1 MAAVADT
8 TTSLPQPRR
17 ALINSRIREAL
28 WGYGFVALPM
38 AVFAVFFLYP
48 MGYAVYISFFNWGIL
63 GKIAGVGFGNYRALY
78 HDPTYHIALKNTLEY
93 TVAVVPIEMAL
104 GLGMAL
110 VVNAAIRGRAFFRA
124 AFYFPALASSAAITT
139 IAIYIL
145 NADGLLNHL
154 IGGNQSWFGD
164 PSTALW
170 SIVGL
175 NAWTTAGT
183 VMLFYLAFLQSIP
196 TDVYEAAAL
205 DGANRWR
212 TFRKVTFPLLRPAHY
227 FVIVVFGIGA
237 LKIFDQAYL
246 VSHGTG
252 GPAYSTYTAVL
263 YIYLTAFHSDE
274 FGLAAASGVVLFV
287 IIFSLTLL
295 QRLTVGRQRT

>member
-8 TTSLPQPRR
+8 TTSLPKPPR
-17 ALINSRIREAL
+17 ALLRSRLREAL

-38 AVFAVFFLYP
+38 GVFAVFFLYP
-48 MGYAVYISFFNWGIL
+48 LGYAVYISFYNWGIL
-63 GKIAGVGFGNYRALY
+63 GKIASVGTGNYTTLW
-78 HDPTYHIALKNTLEY
+78 HDQIYRTAIKNTLEY
-93 TVAVVPIEMAL
+93 TVVVVPLEMAL

-110 VVNAAIRGRAFFRA
+110 VVNAALRGRAFFRA

-154 IGGNQSWFGD
+154 IGGNQDWFGD

-175 NAWTTAGT
+175 NAWTTSGT

-196 TDVYEAAAL
+196 TDVYEASAL
-205 DGANRWR
+205 DGASRWR
-212 TFRKVTFPLLRPAHY
+212 TFSKITFPLLRPAHF
-227 FVIVVFGIGA
+227 FVIVVFGVGA
-237 LKIFDQAYL
+237 LKIFDQAFL

-252 GPAYSTYTAVL
+252 GPDYSTYTAVL

-274 FGLAAASGVVLFV
+274 FGLAAAAGVVLFV
-287 IIFSLTLL
+287 VIFVLTLV
-295 QRLTVGRQRT
+295 QRFTVGRPQV